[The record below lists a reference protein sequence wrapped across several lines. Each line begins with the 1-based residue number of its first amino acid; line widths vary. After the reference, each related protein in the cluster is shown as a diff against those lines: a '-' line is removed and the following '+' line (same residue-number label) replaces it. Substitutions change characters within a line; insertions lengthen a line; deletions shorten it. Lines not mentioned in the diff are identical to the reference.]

1 MRAFAIL
8 PLTILAT
15 ACIPSIDQGGYAESD
30 APPRLETDNSALDVA
45 PKSTWSSRQVSA
57 NAAQVD
63 GRTYVVQ
70 SGDTLRG
77 IGNRTGAGS
86 EVIARANGLEPPY
99 IIRPG
104 QRLIIPAG
112 RYHTV
117 ASGETGIAI
126 ARAYSVSWRDVVSA
140 NDLEEP
146 YILRIGQ
153 KLKLPTGPKKDV
165 ASMTI
170 EERAKA
176 FSINIDDIV
185 TGSQPALNEGG
196 KAARAAA
203 KRGNAPTRSAIAEPT
218 GFNGKFRWPIAGS
231 LLSRFGSKGGGRV
244 NDGIDIRAPRGTPI
258 KAAAD
263 GVVAYSGDEIDVFGG
278 LILITHGSGYVTA
291 YGHAETLSVVRGQS
305 VKAGQLIGRAGQT
318 GYVSQSQLHFE
329 IRKNRKPVNPLLYLG
344 KRS

>member
-15 ACIPSIDQGGYAESD
+15 ACIPSIDQGGYAEAD
-30 APPRLETDNSALDVA
+30 APPRLETDNRALDVA

-57 NAAQVD
+57 NAALVD

-140 NDLEEP
+140 NAPPSCSCEFH
-146 YILRIGQ
+146 RRG
-153 KLKLPTGPKKDV
+153 
-165 ASMTI
+165 ASLM
-170 EERAKA
+170 
-176 FSINIDDIV
+176 
-185 TGSQPALNEGG
+185 
-196 KAARAAA
+196 
-203 KRGNAPTRSAIAEPT
+203 
-218 GFNGKFRWPIAGS
+218 
-231 LLSRFGSKGGGRV
+231 LL
-244 NDGIDIRAPRGTPI
+244 
-258 KAAAD
+258 
-263 GVVAYSGDEIDVFGG
+263 
-278 LILITHGSGYVTA
+278 LL
-291 YGHAETLSVVRGQS
+291 L
-305 VKAGQLIGRAGQT
+305 LLLM
-318 GYVSQSQLHFE
+318 VSWCWCWCWCT
-329 IRKNRKPVNPLLYLG
+329 
-344 KRS
+344 